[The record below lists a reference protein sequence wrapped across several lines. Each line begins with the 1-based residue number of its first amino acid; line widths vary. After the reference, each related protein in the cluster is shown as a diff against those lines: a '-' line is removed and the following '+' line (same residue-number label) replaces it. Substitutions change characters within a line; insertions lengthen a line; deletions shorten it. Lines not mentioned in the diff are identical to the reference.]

1 MTLQELSDAL
11 GVPPRQIRFMIAE
24 GCLPPAKATG
34 RAADAYDEGHL
45 AKGRRYITLHR
56 LGMKPAAIK
65 VLMAF
70 DEALPIFQGLG
81 LELRLDP
88 SVDPQTI
95 DFDTAIAAL
104 SEALRAHLV
113 KE

>member
-1 MTLQELSDAL
+1 MTLHELSDVL
-11 GVPPRQIRFMIAE
+11 GVPPRQIRFMITE
-24 GCLPPAKATG
+24 GCLPAAMTTG
-34 RAADAYDEGHL
+34 RAADAYNETHL
-45 AKGRRYITLHR
+45 VSGRRYIALHK

-81 LELRLDP
+81 FELRIDP
-88 SVDPQTI
+88 SVDPETI
-95 DFDTAIAAL
+95 DPDEAIAAL
-104 SEALRAHLV
+104 SQALREHLA

>member
-24 GCLPPAKATG
+24 GCLPAAMTTG
-34 RAADAYDEGHL
+34 RAADAYDEKHL
-45 AKGRRYITLHR
+45 VAGRRYIALHN
-56 LGMKPAAIK
+56 LGMKPAAIR

-81 LELRLDP
+81 LELRIDP
-88 SVDPQTI
+88 SVDPDSI
-95 DFDTAIAAL
+95 DPDEAIAAL
-104 SEALRAHLV
+104 SQALRHHLA